1 MLILMLANLACLGK
15 PAASTWRPES
25 LGDILV
31 FLPLQ
36 GAGSP
41 QSYGR
46 LREKIGG
53 VWSPL
58 DHCLANL
65 E

>member
-1 MLILMLANLACLGK
+1 MLILILANLACLGK
-15 PAASTWRPES
+15 LAASTWRLES

-31 FLPLQ
+31 FLQ